1 MKRTCSATLVLYT
14 DSSSENEEE
23 TDAPKEKSSLPPP
36 VKKRRLPTLAAHL
49 APTVPLDDPSRH
61 QGRTRATPHVDGQWA
76 AYIYVPILLHG
87 KLRNIVERALTIARG
102 EVASVHP
109 LGGSGPDS
117 DSVADVRE
125 LHISLTRPFFL
136 HAHQREVM
144 RRVVRDTAKAHSPF
158 TASFAAFSDLTN
170 DEHTRTFLCME
181 VGAGHQEL
189 RALSDTLTP
198 ALQSFRQK
206 EYYDQPRF
214 HASFA
219 WVLLDRP
226 AQASVSEAPEPLAPL
241 AVAPW
246 EDPTN
251 GNESSFSTI
260 TCLPENI
267 IPALNAELGSQLNG
281 SAGIFEAGEVRI
293 RIGKDV
299 FSWGLSR

>member
-1 MKRTCSATLVLYT
+1 MKRTRSATLVLYT
-14 DSSSENEEE
+14 GSSSENEEE
-23 TDAPKEKSSLPPP
+23 TEAPKEKSSPPPP
-36 VKKRRLPTLAAHL
+36 VKKRRLPTLAENL
-49 APTVPLDDPSRH
+49 
-61 QGRTRATPHVDGQWA
+61 GRPRATPHVDGQWA
-76 AYIYVPILLHG
+76 AYIYVPILLHD

-117 DSVADVRE
+117 GSMDDVRE

-136 HAHQREVM
+136 RAHQREVM
-144 RRVVRDTAKAHSPF
+144 KCVVRDTAKAHPPF

-226 AQASVSEAPEPLAPL
+226 ARASVSEAPEPLAPPL
-241 AVAPW
+241 AAAPW
-246 EDPTN
+246 EGPTN
-251 GNESSFSTI
+251 GNESSFPTI

-293 RIGKDV
+293 RIGKDM
-299 FSWGLSR
+299 FSCGLSG